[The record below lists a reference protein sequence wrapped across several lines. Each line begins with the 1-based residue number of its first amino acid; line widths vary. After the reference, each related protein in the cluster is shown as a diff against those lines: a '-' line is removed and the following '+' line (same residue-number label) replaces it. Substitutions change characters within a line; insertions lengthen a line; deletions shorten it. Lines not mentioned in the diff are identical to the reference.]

1 MVTVGSIFYPF
12 MFSVSLL
19 TIGGTVAQS
28 VERATPGEEVPG
40 SILTETAR
48 SLLAG
53 SVSV

>member
-1 MVTVGSIFYPF
+1 
-12 MFSVSLL
+12 MFLILIIDVLCLL
-19 TIGGTVAQS
+19 SKDISGGAVAQS

-40 SILTETAR
+40 SIPVEAAR